1 VTGEPPVPGEP
12 PPTSGKAPTEPTKI
26 DVDRQAGVT
35 ITWADGLVARLGLI
49 ELRVNC
55 PCAECR
61 ERRRAREPI
70 WPRTGS
76 PEPLRLLDAHL
87 VGAFGIGFDWNDG
100 HGTGIYTWDALR
112 RWSDE
117 ERDD

>member
-1 VTGEPPVPGEP
+1 VRGESPIGGQRPTDPPPV
-12 PPTSGKAPTEPTKI
+12 EPTKI
-26 DVDRQAGVT
+26 DVDRQEGVT
-35 ITWADGLVARLGLI
+35 ITWADGRAARLGLV

-61 ERRRAREPI
+61 ERRRAHEPI
-70 WPRTGS
+70 WPRGGS
-76 PEPLRLLDAHL
+76 PAPLRLLDAHL

-117 ERDD
+117 GQGD